1 MTGALGESEGFAVA
15 PEEVGELGAGAPV
28 DVLRLA

>member
-15 PEEVGELGAGAPV
+15 LEEAGDLPAGAPV
-28 DVLRLA
+28 DVLRLR